1 MSTPNLQ
8 IRIRTCKYLQD
19 KIRVARTALF
29 GWSRSRFFGP
39 VCLELVPEI
48 SKMGV
53 RFKTQVHHLI
63 FSLFKIENITL
74 DPDKQLH
81 YFKMKD

>member
-19 KIRVARTALF
+19 KIRVAGTALF

-48 SKMGV
+48 SKMGGSSNPNKIKAEGV

-63 FSLFKIENITL
+63 FFSLQN
-74 DPDKQLH
+74 
-81 YFKMKD
+81 